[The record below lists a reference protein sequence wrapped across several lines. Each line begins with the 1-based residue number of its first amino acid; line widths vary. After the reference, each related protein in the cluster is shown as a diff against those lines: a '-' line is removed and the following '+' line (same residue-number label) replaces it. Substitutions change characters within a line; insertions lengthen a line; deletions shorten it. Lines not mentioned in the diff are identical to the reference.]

1 MLDINHAVLM
11 LGWTILALSLSSDH
25 LDLLG
30 QLGVDHSGSQCHL
43 QLPRAR
49 GGSVHIFNM

>member
-30 QLGVDHSGSQCHL
+30 QLG
-43 QLPRAR
+43 
-49 GGSVHIFNM
+49 GGPFWLTMSFTIT